1 MRRYL
6 IQIPLVFFLS
16 TVAVNPALAGKQT
29 LSSDQL
35 IEKVRYS
42 DLNLATSDG
51 VKSFD
56 GRISQ
61 AIRKVCSSFNG
72 LDLRERQQFRRCHAN
87 AEAEARTQRAQV
99 IAAAQAK

>member
-6 IQIPLVFFLS
+6 TQIPLVFLLS
-16 TVAVNPALAGKQT
+16 TVAMNPALAGKQT

-35 IEKVRYS
+35 IQKVRYS
-42 DLNLATSDG
+42 DLNLATSEG

-61 AIRKVCSSFNG
+61 AIRKVCSSYG
-72 LDLRERQQFRRCHAN
+72 PLSLQERQQFRRCHAD
-87 AEAEARTQRAQV
+87 AEAEARTQRARV